1 MPFTKM
7 EKSGSGSD
15 VEPLGANKLH
25 LLLVLS
31 LSLSFFPCSLSSAKS
46 TCLSL
51 LVIPKSK
58 QISS

>member
-7 EKSGSGSD
+7 ENSGSGSD

-25 LLLVLS
+25 LPLVLS
-31 LSLSFFPCSLSSAKS
+31 LFFFPCSLSAAKS
-46 TCLSL
+46 TCPSL
-51 LVIPKSK
+51 LVIPRSK

>member
-1 MPFTKM
+1 MRFMLVPFTKM

-31 LSLSFFPCSLSSAKS
+31 LSLFFSLFSFFCKINVSLSTGHS
-46 TCLSL
+46 
-51 LVIPKSK
+51 
-58 QISS
+58 